1 MTATVRAQTW
11 PREQAETGTES
22 DESDGDV
29 DPAPGCGVELE
40 NPFLGH
46 HVELIVDQT
55 DDPLKYAEESGQH
68 QMIPAVTVKSYGC
81 SSWCALPSVQEVELI
96 LKSPTR
102 TSTGPTSMELH
113 PILTPPV

>member
-68 QMIPAVTVKSYGC
+68 QDDPCGD
-81 SSWCALPSVQEVELI
+81 
-96 LKSPTR
+96 
-102 TSTGPTSMELH
+102 G
-113 PILTPPV
+113 